1 MSMSFAD
8 LGVPSNLVERLAARG
23 ISESFPIQEAAI
35 PDALAGKDVV
45 GKAATGSGKTL
56 AFGLPLLAR
65 LEKARPRKPTA
76 LILVPTRELAAQV
89 QKELAQLTEDKG
101 RRIITI
107 YGGTSYNIARKALN
121 FGVDVV
127 VACPGR
133 LEDMLEQRAFDL
145 QSCTTVVVDEA
156 DRMAD
161 MGFLP
166 CVRRIISA
174 TAPNRHVMLFSATMG
189 PDVKSLVKEFTNDA
203 VIHDVVG
210 EEAPSDV
217 DHFFWRVPRDQRP
230 QMTADIVEEYDRA
243 IVFTRTKHGADRLAR
258 QLEERGI
265 SAVPLHGD
273 RTQAQRERALR
284 SVKSGQVRVL
294 VATDVA
300 ARGIHIDLLPV
311 VIHYDPPAQANDYL
325 HRSGRTGRAGNTG
338 AVISLVGEDVIG
350 QVKRL
355 QKALGIPTMIEPRED
370 APAIRLGAVDDVAAA
385 ERLDDRG
392 GKGRSERSSSS
403 RDRDRGPRNFGDRDR
418 GARSDR
424 GFSDRAPRGDR
435 PDRGFGDRDRSSS
448 PRTERS
454 FSDRAP
460 RGDRPERG
468 NDRPFTPRSDRPE
481 RSFGD
486 RDRAAS
492 PRGERSFSDR
502 APRGDRPER
511 GFADRAPRGDR
522 PERGFADRAREA
534 RPDRGSE
541 RRPSRDFADR
551 SSSPRGGKEK
561 EGTVS
566 FFNDSKGFGFASDD
580 KGDDLFIH
588 FSSIQGDGFKSLSEG
603 QKITFEE
610 AEGPK
615 GREARNV
622 RVVGGGRSR
631 R

>member
-1 MSMSFAD
+1 MSMTFAD
-8 LGVPSNLVERLAARG
+8 LGVPSNLVERLASRG
-23 ISESFPIQEAAI
+23 ISEAFPIQEASI

-189 PDVKSLVKEFTNDA
+189 PDVKSLVKEFTNEA

-311 VIHYDPPAQANDYL
+311 VVHYDPPAQATDYL

-370 APAIRLGAVDDVAAA
+370 APAIRLGAVDDVAAT

-392 GKGRSERSSSS
+392 GKGRSERSSS
-403 RDRDRGPRNFGDRDR
+403 RDRDRGPRSFGDRDR
-418 GARSDR
+418 GARSER
-424 GFSDRAPRGDR
+424 SFSDRAPRGDR
-435 PDRGFGDRDRSSS
+435 PERGFGERDRGA
-448 PRTERS
+448 RTERS

-486 RDRAAS
+486 RDRSAS

-522 PERGFADRAREA
+522 PERGFADRDRAA
-534 RPDRGSE
+534 RPDRGND

-551 SSSPRGGKEK
+551 SASPRGGKEK

>member
-403 RDRDRGPRNFGDRDR
+403 RDRDRGPRNFGDR

-486 RDRAAS
+486 RDRTAS

-522 PERGFADRAREA
+522 PERGFADRDREA
-534 RPDRGSE
+534 RPDRGSD

>member
-1 MSMSFAD
+1 MSMTFAD
-8 LGVPSNLVERLAARG
+8 LGVPSNLVERLASRG
-23 ISESFPIQEAAI
+23 ISEAFPIQEASI

-435 PDRGFGDRDRSSS
+435 PGRGFGDRDRSSS

-486 RDRAAS
+486 RDRAAAS
-492 PRGERSFSDR
+492 RGERSFSDR

-511 GFADRAPRGDR
+511 GFADRAPRSDR
-522 PERGFADRAREA
+522 PERGFADRDREA
-534 RPDRGSE
+534 RPDRGSD
-541 RRPSRDFADR
+541 RRPSRDFAGR
-551 SSSPRGGKEK
+551 SASPRGGKEK

>member
-1 MSMSFAD
+1 MSMTFAD
-8 LGVPSNLVERLAARG
+8 LGVPSNLVERLASRG
-23 ISESFPIQEAAI
+23 ISEAFPIQEASI

-311 VIHYDPPAQANDYL
+311 VVHYDPPAQATDYL

-370 APAIRLGAVDDVAAA
+370 APAIRLGAVDDVAAT

-392 GKGRSERSSSS
+392 GKGRSERSSS
-403 RDRDRGPRNFGDRDR
+403 RDRDRGPRSFGDRDR
-418 GARSDR
+418 GARSER
-424 GFSDRAPRGDR
+424 SFSDRAPRGDR
-435 PDRGFGDRDRSSS
+435 PERSFGDRDRAAS
-448 PRTERS
+448 PRGERS

-481 RSFGD
+481 RSFSD

-522 PERGFADRAREA
+522 PERGFADRDRAA
-534 RPDRGSE
+534 RPDRGND

-551 SSSPRGGKEK
+551 SASPRGGKEK